1 MKGMD
6 LKMTGSAQTRKV
18 VRRHRRGPLEIGNF
32 GNAVICII
40 LTLFCLSCVLP
51 ILLVYIVSFTDELAI
66 TRNGISFFPKEWSLE
81 AYRMLFGTSL
91 NKIVTCY
98 RNTLFLT
105 IVGTLLSLWFMT
117 MYGYAL
123 SRRDFKPRQFLTFF
137 AYFTMLFSGGMVAS
151 YIVNTTVFHLRDTI
165 WVLLLPGLVGA
176 YNIIVLRTFF
186 SSGGNEA
193 LIEAAKIDGAGEFR
207 IYAQIVLPISKPA
220 LATIGLFTAI
230 SYFSSWF
237 GVMLYIDNENLWTIQ
252 YMLKRVMNEIQLLRS
267 NADLAGSEEGALLL
281 ASLPNESAK
290 MALTV
295 ITMTPVLAFYPFFQK
310 YFVKG
315 LTLGSVKG

>member
-1 MKGMD
+1 MD
-6 LKMTGSAQTRKV
+6 QTMTGIENKKSVR
-18 VRRHRRGPLEIGNF
+18 RRHRRGPLEIGNF
-32 GNAVICII
+32 GNAVICVI
-40 LTLFCLSCVLP
+40 LALFCLSCVLP

-66 TRNGISFFPKEWSLE
+66 TRNGVSFFPEMWSIQ
-81 AYRMLFGTSL
+81 AYSMLFGKSL
-91 NKIVTCY
+91 KKIVICY
-98 RNTLFLT
+98 RNTIFLT
-105 IVGTLLSLWFMT
+105 VVGTVLSLWFMT

-123 SRRDFKPRQFLTFF
+123 SRKDFKPRQILTFF
-137 AYFTMLFSGGMVAS
+137 AYFTMLFSGGMVSS
-151 YIVNTTVFHLRDTI
+151 YIINTTVFGLRDTI
-165 WVLLLPGLVGA
+165 WVLLLPSLVGA

-230 SYFSSWF
+230 SYFGSWF
-237 GVMLYIDNENLWTIQ
+237 NVMLYIDNENLWTIQ
-252 YMLKRVMNEIQLLRS
+252 YMLKRVMNDIQLLRS
-267 NADLAGSEEGALLL
+267 NADLAMSEEGALIME
-281 ASLPNESAK
+281 SLPNESAK

-295 ITMTPVLAFYPFFQK
+295 ITMTPVLVFYPFFQK

>member
-1 MKGMD
+1 MSDK
-6 LKMTGSAQTRKV
+6 TIATRKPV
-18 VRRHRRGPLEIGNF
+18 RHRHHRGPLEIGDF
-32 GNAVICII
+32 GNTVICII
-40 LTLFCLSCVLP
+40 LAVFCLSCVLP

-66 TRNGISFFPKEWSLE
+66 TRNGVSFFPETWSLE
-81 AYRMLFGTSL
+81 AYKVLFGKSL
-91 NKIVTCY
+91 SKIVISY
-98 RNTLFLT
+98 RNTIFLT
-105 IVGTLLSLWFMT
+105 VVGTFLSLWFMT
-117 MYGYAL
+117 MYGYAI
-123 SRRDFKPRQFLTFF
+123 SRKDFKPRQILTFF

-151 YIVNTTVFHLRDTI
+151 YIVNTTIFHLRDTI

-193 LIEAAKIDGAGEFR
+193 LVEAAKIDGAGEFR
-207 IYAQIVLPISKPA
+207 IYAQIILPISKPA

-230 SYFSSWF
+230 GYFSSWF
-237 GVMLYIDNENLWTIQ
+237 NVLLYIDNENLWTIQ

-267 NADLAGSEEGALLL
+267 NADMGNSEEGALLL
-281 ASLPNESAK
+281 ASLPDESAK